1 MNQENKKDAIK
12 ELEFRISTLK
22 SDIEEEKERVVNA
35 INSKLKQQEEKNKDI
50 VGKQKEGLSKVME
63 DCDVTYRNLQR

>member
-35 INSKLKQQEEKNKDI
+35 INSKLK
-50 VGKQKEGLSKVME
+50 
-63 DCDVTYRNLQR
+63 